1 MNFELF
7 EPEAQ
12 DNLLP
17 FDGVVKDFG
26 LILNDEQSQKYLD

>member
-1 MNFELF
+1 MNLDLF

-17 FDGVVKDFG
+17 YDGVVKDFG
-26 LILNDEQSQKYLD
+26 LILDHE